1 MTIDTNTSVQS
12 RSISAF
18 FDTQAAATK
27 AVDDLLLAGI
37 PRQQISQTGG
47 EDIGQLGTAPARTE
61 EKGFWESLKDMFM
74 PEEDRAVYAEGL
86 RRGGYL
92 VSVRTD
98 EADFDRVVDI
108 LDNDGA
114 VDLNEREDQ
123 WRAEGWTSS
132 GGRAASDRS
141 AASGAFAPTTAPDIG
156 SAMNDQTGSV
166 PNATDGTTAVA
177 ASSAQG
183 GTSAASP
190 LAAGPDQV
198 VPVYEEN
205 LRVGKRD
212 VGQGRVR
219 VRTHVVET
227 PVNEQVS
234 LHNEKVEVERRPVDR
249 PVAADDT
256 PFQNRIIEAEE
267 HAEEAVISKEARV
280 KEEVMLR
287 KTAEDRVQNVADK
300 VRHTEIEV
308 EDDRSAAIGRESSR
322 FSAAIDASRIVE
334 HMDVI
339 SQDGQKVGTVDHLDG
354 PDRIKLA
361 KNTSPDG
368 EHHIVP
374 MSWIDHIDQHVHLKK
389 TTAEVEAG
397 W

>member
-1 MTIDTNTSVQS
+1 
-12 RSISAF
+12 
-18 FDTQAAATK
+18 
-27 AVDDLLLAGI
+27 
-37 PRQQISQTGG
+37 
-47 EDIGQLGTAPARTE
+47 
-61 EKGFWESLKDMFM
+61 
-74 PEEDRAVYAEGL
+74 
-86 RRGGYL
+86 
-92 VSVRTD
+92 
-98 EADFDRVVDI
+98 
-108 LDNDGA
+108 
-114 VDLNEREDQ
+114 
-123 WRAEGWTSS
+123 
-132 GGRAASDRS
+132 
-141 AASGAFAPTTAPDIG
+141 
-156 SAMNDQTGSV
+156 MNDQTGSV
-166 PNATDGTTAVA
+166 PNATDGTTAVG
-177 ASSAQG
+177 ASSTQG

-234 LHNEKVEVERRPVDR
+234 LRNEKVEVERRPVDR
-249 PVAADDT
+249 PVTTDDT

-280 KEEVMLR
+280 TEEVTLR

-374 MSWIDHIDQHVHLKK
+374 FAWIDHVDQHVYLKK